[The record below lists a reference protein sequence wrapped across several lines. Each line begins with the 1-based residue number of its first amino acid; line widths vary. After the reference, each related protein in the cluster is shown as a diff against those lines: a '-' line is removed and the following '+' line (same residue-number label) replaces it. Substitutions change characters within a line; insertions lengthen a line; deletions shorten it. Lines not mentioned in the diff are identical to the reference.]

1 MNAPKKQFR
10 KDTPVIPQATFSA
23 DQGTTPTNRRT
34 DNRTQAGVPPEDEEA
49 VALLD
54 CEEFGPTDEE
64 DGEEEPSKACLVIS
78 MGRGN
83 ARDKV
88 GARGMA
94 RRVEKIEPRLV
105 SKVMTNV
112 ASKGWKRAPART
124 F

>member
-1 MNAPKKQFR
+1 MNAPKKQFLR
-10 KDTPVIPQATFSA
+10 DTPVIPQATFSA

-34 DNRTQAGVPPEDEEA
+34 DNRTQAGVPPEDVEEEA
-49 VALLD
+49 FGLL
-54 CEEFGPTDEE
+54 EFGPTDEE

-105 SKVMTNV
+105 SRVMTNV